1 MTLQQL
7 KTEIIEDETLF
18 IIEMYEDNKAEPSE
32 INEAINEMV
41 SEINSYQT
49 PEELM
54 GYYMNRGFDE
64 SEAYNALFGY
74 LIEKAD

>member
-18 IIEMYEDNKAEPSE
+18 IIEMYEDNNSEPSE
-32 INEAINEMV
+32 IKEAINEMV

-49 PEELM
+49 PEELII
-54 GYYMNRGFDE
+54 YYINRGLDE
-64 SEAYNALFGY
+64 SEAYIVLFGY
-74 LIEKAD
+74 LIEKVD